1 MKRMGWRDL
10 YWLDIEALA
19 NAFKPANATLEFVKY
34 YTSRSRDPRSQ
45 GVANRQQIYW
55 RALKTLPKVQII
67 EGKILPRD
75 SQCEADCKMGFVR
88 LQEKETD
95 VKLGIDV
102 IHDCLTK
109 KVQGII
115 LITAD
120 TDQVPTLTMVRELKL
135 SISVKL
141 AFPPLDAR
149 RKASKELS
157 DLAGKTFFIG
167 ESLLRSCQMPDPL
180 MTPSGQLTR
189 PDKWRRRR

>member
-1 MKRMGWRDL
+1 MGWRDL

-45 GVANRQQIYW
+45 GVANRQQLYW

-88 LQEKETD
+88 MQEKETD
-95 VKLGIDV
+95 VKLGIDI

-109 KVQGII
+109 KIQGVI

-120 TDQVPTLTMVRELKL
+120 TDQVPTLTMVRDLKL

-141 AFPPLDAR
+141 VFPPLDAK

-157 DLAGKTFFIG
+157 DLASKTFFIG
-167 ESLLRSCQMPDPL
+167 DSLLRACQLPDPL
-180 MTPSGQLTR
+180 ITASGQLTR